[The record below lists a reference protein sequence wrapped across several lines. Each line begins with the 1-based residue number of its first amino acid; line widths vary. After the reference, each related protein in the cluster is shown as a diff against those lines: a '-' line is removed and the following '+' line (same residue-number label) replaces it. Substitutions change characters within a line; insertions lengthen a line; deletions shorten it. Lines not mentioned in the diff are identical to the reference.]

1 MGEVDAP
8 PVTVFVGGP
17 YTSGFGSPA
26 DHEPFNQ
33 GRTVPIKFQLMDS
46 SGAFITNLAP
56 TLWIQQLGVGDVPV
70 GDSIPATPR
79 REAREHHP
87 VQCTTAIS
95 TSST

>member
-1 MGEVDAP
+1 MGEVMRRRLP
-8 PVTVFVGGP
+8 VFVGGP

-33 GRTVPIKFQLMDS
+33 GRTVPIKFQLTDS

-56 TLWIQQLGVGDVPV
+56 TLWIQKLGVGDVPV
-70 GDSIPATPR
+70 GDSIPATPSGGGSGNTIQYN
-79 REAREHHP
+79 A
-87 VQCTTAIS
+87 TAIS